1 MGGRKEKKGKSK
13 KRIAD
18 EILFEVGRSVLLVFL
33 IVAVIAIFMVR
44 WVIVS
49 SKESELTLQ
58 SVAASNQLAGFF
70 EQYSKASGQLAV
82 NPEIKH
88 VLAEVKP
95 GDDIQKA
102 EKMDT
107 VRQNLLNVVET
118 DSDNIM
124 AAWIADMDSS
134 ALTQSDGFTSGK
146 SDGWDITQRVWY
158 QKLMDSGKTVLTEPY
173 VDPATDQTILSAVSP
188 VFDDA
193 GKEIIGV
200 TGLDVSL
207 KHLTDVMGKYKIGKN
222 GYVFLMSSEG
232 TVIYH
237 PQEDVLQKNISEVD
251 ISQNVKDAV
260 KAGKEEFLKYK
271 ASGKTKYGVAEPVG
285 DTGYLVVSNMSFW
298 EYYYLVFGMVVALII
313 IFLVGILLIVLSI
326 KKSASN
332 LSKPIMELNH
342 TAQQLADGD
351 LDVHLEITSEDEI
364 GELGESIKRTVA
376 RLKEYI
382 VYIDETSE
390 VLAKIAEGQLSI
402 ELQNDYVGE
411 FQKIKDALLNI
422 SGSMTDVMK
431 NIGESSKQVSVGAS
445 ELADASQM
453 LAEGAQTQAVS
464 VQELAN
470 TTTTVTEQVQ
480 ESRKDAERSAKA
492 TVHVTN
498 LIEQNQDKMKMMM
511 GAMNEIRETSQQVV
525 GIIQTIEEIA
535 EQTNLLSL
543 NASIEAARAGE
554 LGKGFAVVADEIGK
568 LALESSK
575 AASMTRELI
584 GVSMEEIN
592 KGNDIANGV
601 MTSLE
606 ESVSAVSEVNEMIKK
621 SAVNAVDQAENMQQI
636 QEGIDAIAQGVN
648 DNSAVSQETYATSEQ
663 LANQTVTLND
673 LVQKFEF

>member
-1 MGGRKEKKGKSK
+1 
-13 KRIAD
+13 
-18 EILFEVGRSVLLVFL
+18 
-33 IVAVIAIFMVR
+33 
-44 WVIVS
+44 
-49 SKESELTLQ
+49 
-58 SVAASNQLAGFF
+58 
-70 EQYSKASGQLAV
+70 
-82 NPEIKH
+82 
-88 VLAEVKP
+88 
-95 GDDIQKA
+95 
-102 EKMDT
+102 
-107 VRQNLLNVVET
+107 
-118 DSDNIM
+118 
-124 AAWIADMDSS
+124 MDSGDAS
-134 ALTQSDGFTSGK
+134 VLTQSDGFTSGK
-146 SDGWDITQRVWY
+146 EDGWDIAQRVWY
-158 QKLMDSGKTVLTEPY
+158 QDLIDSGETVLTEPY
-173 VDPATDQTILSAVSP
+173 VDPATNQTILSAVSP
-188 VFDDA
+188 VFDDTSRD
-193 GKEIIGV
+193 IIGV

-207 KHLTDVMGKYKIGKN
+207 DHLTDVMGKYKIGKN

-237 PQEDVLQKNISEVD
+237 PQDEMLQKNISEVD

-260 KAGKEEFLKYK
+260 KAGEEEFLKYK
-271 ASGKTKYGVAEPVG
+271 ADGKTKYGVAEPVG
-285 DTGYLVVSNMSFW
+285 ETGYLVVSNMSFW
-298 EYYYLVFGMVVALII
+298 EYYYLVFGMIATLAI

-326 KKSASN
+326 KKSAAS

-364 GELGESIKRTVA
+364 GELGESIKKTGA

-390 VLAKIAEGQLSI
+390 VLARIADGQLSI
-402 ELQNDYVGE
+402 ELKNDYVGE

-422 SGSMTDVMK
+422 SDSMTDVMK

-492 TVHVTN
+492 TVYVTN
-498 LIEQNQDKMKMMM
+498 MMEQNQDKMKMMM

-606 ESVSAVSEVNEMIKK
+606 ESVSAVGEVNKMIKK
-621 SAVNAVDQAENMQQI
+621 SAENAVDQADNMQQI
-636 QEGIDAIAQGVN
+636 QVGIDAIAQGVN